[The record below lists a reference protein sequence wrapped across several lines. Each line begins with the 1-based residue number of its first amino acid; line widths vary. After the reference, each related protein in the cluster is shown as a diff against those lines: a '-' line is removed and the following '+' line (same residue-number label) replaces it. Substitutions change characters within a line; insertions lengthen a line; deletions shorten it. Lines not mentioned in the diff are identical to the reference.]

1 MTLRQQL
8 QRRILLV
15 LRQLDGLPLEHET
28 LVDAVALRVSPR
40 PPRGD
45 VEEAIKDV
53 EASGHVH
60 GTNVELQG
68 IVYTLTAKGQ
78 SAAQQ
83 LR

>member
-1 MTLRQQL
+1 MEQ
-8 QRRILLV
+8 
-15 LRQLDGLPLEHET
+15 DT
-28 LVDAVALRVSPR
+28 LVDAVGLRVAPR

-45 VEEAIKDV
+45 VEEAIKDL

-60 GTNVELQG
+60 GTTVEILG
-68 IVYTLTAKGQ
+68 TVYTLTAKGQ